1 MADTMC
7 IQLYGTRRFCVIY
20 IGIWVC
26 TGALTQVYGL
36 KCVAVLLYGY
46 AWVYTL
52 IHVIHIYIYTYVND
66 WVCSS
71 PHEYDRVA
79 VL

>member
-52 IHVIHIYIYTYVND
+52 IHV
-66 WVCSS
+66 
-71 PHEYDRVA
+71 
-79 VL
+79 